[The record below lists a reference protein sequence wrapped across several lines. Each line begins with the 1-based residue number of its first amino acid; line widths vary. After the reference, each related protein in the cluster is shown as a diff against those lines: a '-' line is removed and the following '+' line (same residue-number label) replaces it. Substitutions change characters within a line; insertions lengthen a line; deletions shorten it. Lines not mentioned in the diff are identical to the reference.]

1 MRLGESWEV
10 LKKLNLALGMRFIQT
25 TNNASKIGK
34 LFCCQ
39 HVLRVVVVKMKIL
52 QNRTVSVISAIFLK
66 QWVRTSLH
74 FYERGASFKKGWNLC
89 AIGLHTVKNLNG
101 FITISFSNC
110 KKWKPVEMKQTT
122 EMYAVIQQSITVFA
136 LFQRLSQSH
145 SLLEVEVTTEKL
157 MIWYWALPGA
167 HAGIF

>member
-1 MRLGESWEV
+1 
-10 LKKLNLALGMRFIQT
+10 
-25 TNNASKIGK
+25 
-34 LFCCQ
+34 
-39 HVLRVVVVKMKIL
+39 
-52 QNRTVSVISAIFLK
+52 
-66 QWVRTSLH
+66 
-74 FYERGASFKKGWNLC
+74 
-89 AIGLHTVKNLNG
+89 
-101 FITISFSNC
+101 
-110 KKWKPVEMKQTT
+110 MKQTT